1 MGQISAMRA
10 DGSIAMGGAG
20 ALGLLLAMALV
31 QESAGE
37 ESGAMAPTTADNKFS
52 MYAFTIAFREAM
64 EGCVIVA
71 VLLNVLHKAGQD
83 HMKKWVWFGAIT
95 STVAFLGVGAIF
107 IAIFWLGKKSISNA
121 GRAAFE
127 GILAAFACTILT
139 YISFK
144 FLRMKDM
151 VMKWQNKL
159 VQDKKNP
166 APTDG
171 TPAVSEVTDWKT
183 RLSSC
188 SSDIRDALN
197 IRHHALDQERTS
209 ASGGNT
215 LEWKEIVGITF
226 SAIFR
231 EGLETVIFLLAD
243 GTKPAGMAAG
253 AFTGAMVGIFFGIF
267 VLYVGKKFLIDP
279 QWFFHLTTVFV
290 FFIAAGLSTYCMI
303 EIEQVPTK
311 QLVKVNHPFFLR
323 PAYNIGCL
331 HTVFGR
337 IWTGVVDTHCLFP
350 ESRGFD
356 YWGNLREADVGLV
369 FRALL
374 GYRATPTYLMC
385 MTYCLYWMFVTSFM
399 MWRYKKGTL
408 FSRFGRAGAEGH
420 YQNRPWKQSFIP
432 TE

>member
-1 MGQISAMRA
+1 VVFMGV
-10 DGSIAMGGAG
+10 GSII
-20 ALGLLLAMALV
+20 
-31 QESAGE
+31 
-37 ESGAMAPTTADNKFS
+37 
-52 MYAFTIAFREAM
+52 IA
-64 EGCVIVA
+64 V
-71 VLLNVLHKAGQD
+71 
-83 HMKKWVWFGAIT
+83 
-95 STVAFLGVGAIF
+95 
-107 IAIFWLGKKSISNA
+107 FWLAKQAISDA
-121 GRAAFE
+121 ARAAFE
-127 GILAAFACTILT
+127 GVLAAFACGILT

-188 SSDIRDALN
+188 FSDIRDALN
-197 IRHHALDQERTS
+197 IRHQALDQERTS

-253 AFTGAMVGIFFGIF
+253 AFTGAMIGIFFGIF
-267 VLYVGKKFLIDP
+267 VLYVGKKCLIDP
-279 QWFFHLTTVFV
+279 AWFFNLTTLFV

-303 EIEQVPTK
+303 EIEQVPKK

-356 YWGNLREADVGLV
+356 YWGNFREADVGLV

-374 GYRATPTYLMC
+374 GFRATPTYMMC
-385 MTYCLYWMFVTSFM
+385 ITYCLYWMFVTSVM
-399 MWRYKKGTL
+399 MVRYKKGTL
-408 FSRFGRAGAEGH
+408 FSRFGRAGIKEDE
-420 YQNRPWKQSFIP
+420 QNEAMKLKDPPNSGVTMFPQGQVQMIP
-432 TE
+432 NPTMIQTE